1 MEITLRTILI
11 LLPLTGLAGF
21 IDAVAGGGGLISIPA
36 YMLAGCPPHIAI
48 ATNKVSA
55 GMGMIMANYRYA
67 RSGYV
72 RWKLSAI
79 CALVALC
86 GGSIG
91 AKLSLM
97 VNDRYFKILMLIIL
111 PVTAYI
117 VMKGRVLSDDREEL
131 SFARTTLIACIVA
144 LTVGAYDGFYGPGSG
159 TFMLLLLAG
168 AAHMK
173 LQEANATAKVINLCT
188 CLSSLTVYLI
198 NGQVM
203 ILLGLAA
210 GLTSMTGAWIGTRF
224 FDKGG
229 AKAVRPVIIAVIVIF
244 FIKIITE
251 LTA

>member
-1 MEITLRTILI
+1 MEVTLRTILI

-21 IDAVAGGGGLISIPA
+21 VDAVAGGGGLISIPA

-55 GMGMIMANYRYA
+55 GMGLITANYRYA

-72 RWKLSAI
+72 RWKLSAV
-79 CALVALC
+79 CALAALC

-97 VNDRYFKILMLIIL
+97 LSDRYFKILMLFIL
-111 PVTAYI
+111 PVTAFV
-117 VMKGRVLSDDREEL
+117 VMRGRVLSDDREEL
-131 SFARTTLIACIVA
+131 DFMRTAAIACIVA
-144 LTVGAYDGFYGPGSG
+144 VTVGAYDGFYGPGSG

-188 CLSSLTVYLI
+188 CLSSLVVYLI
-198 NGQVM
+198 NGQVLL
-203 ILLGLAA
+203 LLGLAA
-210 GLTSMTGAWIGTRF
+210 SLTSTIGAWIGTRF

-229 AKAVRPVIIAVIVIF
+229 AKAVRPVIIIVIVIF
-244 FIKIITE
+244 FSKIITE
-251 LTA
+251 LIA

>member
-1 MEITLRTILI
+1 MEVTLRTILI

-21 IDAVAGGGGLISIPA
+21 VDAVAGGGGLISIPA

-55 GMGMIMANYRYA
+55 GMGLITANYRYA

-72 RWKLSAI
+72 RWKLSAV
-79 CALVALC
+79 CALAALC

-97 VNDRYFKILMLIIL
+97 LSDRYFKILMLFIL
-111 PVTAYI
+111 PVTAFV
-117 VMKGRVLSDDREEL
+117 VMRGRVLSDDREEL
-131 SFARTTLIACIVA
+131 GFMRTAVIACIVA
-144 LTVGAYDGFYGPGSG
+144 ETVGAYDGFYGPGSG

-188 CLSSLTVYLI
+188 CLSSLFVYLI
-198 NGQVM
+198 NGQVLL
-203 ILLGLAA
+203 LLGLAA
-210 GLTSMTGAWIGTRF
+210 SLTSTIGAWIGTRF

-229 AKAVRPVIIAVIVIF
+229 AKAVRPVIIIVIVIF

-251 LTA
+251 LIA